1 MPKKSDVRFKLTFSI
16 KGEDISMRAETD
28 KPMASAV
35 MVTGAS
41 EGGAKVSAVGFDVT
55 EEVDSY
61 GKDDFRGIHGW
72 IVGVKRHSVNNP
84 TVIGYDMKI

>member
-1 MPKKSDVRFKLTFSI
+1 MIRFAFFDAKPYDRPSFDRY
-16 KGEDISMRAETD
+16 GAEHGIEFKYFETRLCVD
-28 KPMASAV
+28 TVELAR
-35 MVTGAS
+35 
-41 EGGAKVSAVGFDVT
+41 GFDVT